1 MDMKRKK
8 IRMEYVGNM
17 GEDILI
23 FKDLTNRLYNVFF
36 SPEEEAD
43 GLVSCY
49 QIPEDVL
56 EIIRGELE
64 KDEIAEIDFI
74 LGMYFDKEIELFTAI
89 YPEDMW
95 EDCLI
100 PKSKNEG
107 IIEFLVK

>member
-1 MDMKRKK
+1 MRK

-49 QIPEDVL
+49 QIPEKLL
-56 EIIRGELE
+56 EIIRGDMEE
-64 KDEIAEIDFI
+64 DIISEIDFI
-74 LGMYFDKEIELFTAI
+74 LGMHFDKEIELFTAI
-89 YPEDMW
+89 YHKEMW

-107 IIEFLVK
+107 IIEFLV